1 MDLLETDEGLSE
13 RRKEIF
19 KASKLTT
26 PDRRKKI
33 EKDYEQKLDDDC
45 LHFFCNILIPNYFSQ
60 KILEQIDRLKPF
72 CKDIFNRETFGVTEP
87 IEQLKILKNILQD
100 TLPIDISKEENYC
113 SIIQHY
119 SNLIDVTKIVTTTDM
134 VAQWLELDNFKNSA
148 EKVKIEHECTET
160 LKLITLAEFEKYT
173 EPSKSKKNQ
182 RRCSNEKFLKE
193 FGIKRNSNE
202 HKEVCDKYFNGK
214 SFSKS
219 PSAIIQGKT
228 YKVRSVCHSKNN
240 DTFYF
245 LVSDE

>member
-1 MDLLETDEGLSE
+1 M
-13 RRKEIF
+13 IF
-19 KASKLTT
+19 YT
-26 PDRRKKI
+26 
-33 EKDYEQKLDDDC
+33 
-45 LHFFCNILIPNYFSQ
+45 FCNTLIPDYFNQ
-60 KILEQIDRLKPF
+60 KILEKIEILKPF
-72 CKDIFNRETFGVTEP
+72 CKDIFARETYGITEP
-87 IEQLKILKNILQD
+87 IEQLRILKDILQD
-100 TLPIDISKEENYC
+100 KLPIDISKEENYG
-113 SIIQHY
+113 SIIRHY
-119 SNLIDVTKIVTTTDM
+119 QNLIDDTKIATTTDM
-134 VAQWLELDNFKNSA
+134 VAQWLEIDNFKNSA
-148 EKVKIEHECTET
+148 EKVKIENECTET
-160 LKLITLAEFEKYT
+160 LKLITLTEFEKYT

-202 HKEVCDKYFNGK
+202 HKAVCDKYFNGK